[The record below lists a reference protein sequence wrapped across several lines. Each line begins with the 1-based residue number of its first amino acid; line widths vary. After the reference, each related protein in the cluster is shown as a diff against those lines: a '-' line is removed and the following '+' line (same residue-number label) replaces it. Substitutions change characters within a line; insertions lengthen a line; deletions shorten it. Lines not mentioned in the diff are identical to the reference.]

1 MWFIGSEATSIDLI
15 ADQYQSVMKTIA
27 HICLSIGLLMAWG
40 CTEESLDYRKQEG
53 YVQIALSWDEG
64 FSPAGSRFYFY
75 PENGGEML
83 SFDCPSE
90 GFGGVLPV
98 GRYRVIVVNSDCV
111 NVAVRNERSYDT
123 AEIYV
128 LPDEDG
134 EHVCQP
140 ERLAYATRLVES
152 ETLEVPYRDT
162 VRVAAAPCSCIKHV
176 RFMLEIGDFVP
187 LSSCRGSFSGVSL
200 SRHCLSGLCSS
211 AAASV
216 RFTADPVAGSSSFT
230 ADIYVLDLVP
240 PRTDAPSHLLSLEL
254 VGEDGSTI
262 YPVTAD
268 LTDAVRSIASEG
280 GVFPNEISLRVVL
293 SLIDGQLRAS
303 VLPWDEG
310 SGGGVI

>member
-152 ETLEVPYRDT
+152 ETLEAVKDLRKKAEREKYLDRISGELDAIGEKLKDDKNT
-162 VRVAAAPCSCIKHV
+162 D
-176 RFMLEIGDFVP
+176 LELFGDEIRKLIGDEII
-187 LSSCRGSFSGVSL
+187 LRYHYETGVA
-200 SRHCLSGLCSS
+200 RHTALHDPE
-211 AAASV
+211 V
-216 RFTADPVAGSSSFT
+216 RQAVE
-230 ADIYVLDLVP
+230 VLKDQNRYRQIVTSQDT
-240 PRTDAPSHLLSLEL
+240 PRK
-254 VGEDGSTI
+254 
-262 YPVTAD
+262 
-268 LTDAVRSIASEG
+268 
-280 GVFPNEISLRVVL
+280 
-293 SLIDGQLRAS
+293 
-303 VLPWDEG
+303 
-310 SGGGVI
+310 

>member
-1 MWFIGSEATSIDLI
+1 
-15 ADQYQSVMKTIA
+15 MKTIA

-200 SRHCLSGLCSS
+200 SRHCLS
-211 AAASV
+211 
-216 RFTADPVAGSSSFT
+216 
-230 ADIYVLDLVP
+230 
-240 PRTDAPSHLLSLEL
+240 
-254 VGEDGSTI
+254 
-262 YPVTAD
+262 
-268 LTDAVRSIASEG
+268 
-280 GVFPNEISLRVVL
+280 
-293 SLIDGQLRAS
+293 
-303 VLPWDEG
+303 
-310 SGGGVI
+310 

>member
-1 MWFIGSEATSIDLI
+1 
-15 ADQYQSVMKTIA
+15 
-27 HICLSIGLLMAWG
+27 MAWG

-187 LSSCRGSFSGVSL
+187 LSFCRGSFSGVSL
-200 SRHCLSGLCSS
+200 SRHCLFGTLFLRRRERAFYRRSRCGELLFHRRYLRARSGSASYGCSV
-211 AAASV
+211 ASV
-216 RFTADPVAGSSSFT
+216 
-230 ADIYVLDLVP
+230 I
-240 PRTDAPSHLLSLEL
+240 
-254 VGEDGSTI
+254 VG
-262 YPVTAD
+262 V
-268 LTDAVRSIASEG
+268 G
-280 GVFPNEISLRVVL
+280 GR
-293 SLIDGQLRAS
+293 RRK
-303 VLPWDEG
+303 
-310 SGGGVI
+310 

>member
-123 AEIYV
+123 AEI
-128 LPDEDG
+128 
-134 EHVCQP
+134 
-140 ERLAYATRLVES
+140 
-152 ETLEVPYRDT
+152 
-162 VRVAAAPCSCIKHV
+162 
-176 RFMLEIGDFVP
+176 
-187 LSSCRGSFSGVSL
+187 
-200 SRHCLSGLCSS
+200 
-211 AAASV
+211 
-216 RFTADPVAGSSSFT
+216 
-230 ADIYVLDLVP
+230 
-240 PRTDAPSHLLSLEL
+240 
-254 VGEDGSTI
+254 
-262 YPVTAD
+262 
-268 LTDAVRSIASEG
+268 
-280 GVFPNEISLRVVL
+280 
-293 SLIDGQLRAS
+293 
-303 VLPWDEG
+303 
-310 SGGGVI
+310 